1 MLSEYAKSDKNLM
14 NDASSGQIELKYLD
28 NILNGEPDETEI

>member
-1 MLSEYAKSDKNLM
+1 MLAEFSKSDKNLM

-28 NILNGEPDETEI
+28 NILNGEHDET